1 MNASDNREQLKQK
14 YKKHYKELLE
24 TKKQLRDL
32 EQSKRSAKG
41 VGGHFST
48 SSDLV
53 HQMEELITKVK
64 HRAALIESKVEVAL
78 DSLKSDDNDH
88 TATFEQQDRKQR
100 ARDTINQIKSEMGQ
114 LYSEMET
121 QARNLEVEKTVGVDK
136 PSKTNTSNSSPT
148 DTT

>member
-1 MNASDNREQLKQK
+1 MNASDSRQQLKQK

-32 EQSKRSAKG
+32 EQTKRSAKG
-41 VGGHFST
+41 FRRDLTKST
-48 SSDLV
+48 DLV

-78 DSLKSDDNDH
+78 DSLKSDENIH
-88 TATFEQQDRKQR
+88 TASFEQQDRKQR
-100 ARDTINQIKSEMGQ
+100 ARDTINQIKSEMGK

-121 QARNLEVEKTVGVDK
+121 QARNLDVEKTVGVEQ
-136 PSKTNTSNSSPT
+136 PSRANSSNSSST